1 MSGVDTVDADL
12 RSRLLTACNTV
23 YDPCGLGVGRRVSIV
38 DMGLVRDVRARRE
51 PDGRLRVTL
60 DLITTGPFCMY
71 TPFFEQ
77 SVRREI
83 GRVAPEVDDVEV
95 EWGDSTDWSEALMTE
110 HGRAIL
116 RIGRSA
122 APVR

>member
-1 MSGVDTVDADL
+1 MSGVDPAAAEL
-12 RSRLLTACNTV
+12 RARLLRACNTV
-23 YDPCGLGVGRRVSIV
+23 YDPCGLGVGRRVGIV

-51 PDGRLRVTL
+51 PDGRLRVSL

-83 GRVAPEVDDVEV
+83 GRLAPEVDEVEV
-95 EWGDSTDWSEALMTE
+95 EWGDSTGWSEASMTE
-110 HGRAIL
+110 HGREIL
-116 RIGRSA
+116 SVGRPRASA
-122 APVR
+122 H